1 MNTRYASGR
10 RAGITEDHVAEL
22 DDYERGPFTE
32 REKAALR
39 YADDVF
45 LDPRRVDPAVRRR
58 ALRSFTE
65 AELVELT
72 WAIGLWVETG
82 RMFHTLG
89 VPYGPVPDD
98 GSHVHDGH
106 EHARLR

>member
-10 RAGITEDHVAEL
+10 RAGITEEHVEHL
-22 DDYERGPFTE
+22 SDYERGPFTD

-39 YADDVF
+39 YTDDVF
-45 LDPRRVDPAVRRR
+45 LDPHRVDPAVRER
-58 ALRSFTE
+58 ARLHFTE

-82 RMFHTLG
+82 RMFHALD
-89 VPYGPVPDD
+89 VPYGPVVGSQVELRHGVAD
-98 GSHVHDGH
+98 G
-106 EHARLR
+106 R